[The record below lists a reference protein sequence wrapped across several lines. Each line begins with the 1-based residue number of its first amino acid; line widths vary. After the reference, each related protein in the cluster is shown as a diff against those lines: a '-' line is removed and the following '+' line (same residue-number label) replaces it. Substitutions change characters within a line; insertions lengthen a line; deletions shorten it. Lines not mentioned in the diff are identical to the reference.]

1 MTTPFLPSRGE
12 DQVGRLDV
20 AVDHAPLV
28 GVLQAQRRLV
38 DEVAGVDHRQRAAGL
53 HHLRQVFPVDVLHG
67 KDDALTEPHGRVGG
81 DDILVLQLGGRLDLT
96 EEPVAHA
103 GPLDQL
109 PADDLEHFQS
119 PHELVPGE
127 VDHPHPAAPQ
137 LADDLVVGVVDQLG
151 RKGVDRW
158 GRNDVAAGRLRWTIH
173 RMAANQ
179 RPTCPT

>member
-1 MTTPFLPSRGE
+1 M
-12 DQVGRLDV
+12 
-20 AVDHAPLV
+20 
-28 GVLQAQRRLV
+28 LQ
-38 DEVAGVDHRQRAAGL
+38 
-53 HHLRQVFPVDVLHG
+53 F
-67 KDDALTEPHGRVGG
+67 
-81 DDILVLQLGGRLDLT
+81 GGRLDLT

-158 GRNDVAAGRLRWTIH
+158 RRNDGAAAPSVADTPNGGQSAADLSDLTWAFCNRPRNSSDDSSATRRWQESQSSRCLLTVPAEVSSSLPRRRHSRSGRSGGRRL
-173 RMAANQ
+173 
-179 RPTCPT
+179 